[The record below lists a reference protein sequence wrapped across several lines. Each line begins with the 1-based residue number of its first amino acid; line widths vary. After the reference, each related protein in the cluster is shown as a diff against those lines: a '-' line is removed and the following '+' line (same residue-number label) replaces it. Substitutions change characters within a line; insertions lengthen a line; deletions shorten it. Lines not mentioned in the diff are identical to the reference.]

1 MNPNRILTFQKHH
14 VVLKII
20 FHIGNGIMLAKQLQ
34 EILKFNHPT
43 QFWRVIDEL
52 CTENLLKKGQF
63 HQHTHL
69 RLTAAGVRMITG
81 KKVAEEVPF
90 ASSRLLKS
98 VMVSELVIRRNHKKS
113 LTPEELLPSLLAST
127 SLCYPHRSPFLLKSI
142 AENFSSLGMDCSGI
156 KQELSRLSAASS
168 PRSDKIRNLAVRN
181 VYIGKQ
187 DLTKTGDYRIVVDIL
202 DVARTI
208 DANHISERVEETL
221 EILREIFRNELR
233 LSGMRPITYSFVVI
247 TQNQEREK
255 AIKKQLNKAELSL
268 QRKHINLLNVTFHTR
283 DLNLTKSIFLGSR
296 III

>member
-63 HQHTHL
+63 HQQTHL

-90 ASSRLLKS
+90 VSSRLLKS

-127 SLCYPHRSPFLLKSI
+127 SLCYPHRSPFLLKSM

-156 KQELSRLSAASS
+156 EEELAKISS
-168 PRSDKIRNLAVRN
+168 TNAPRADSIRNLAVRN

-187 DLTKTGDYRIVVDIL
+187 RTTEAGDYRIVVDIFDVVRNL
-202 DVARTI
+202 DT
-208 DANHISERVEETL
+208 NNISERVEDTL
-221 EILREIFRNELR
+221 EVLREIFRNELR
-233 LSGMRPITYSFVVI
+233 LIKKRPVVYSFVI
-247 TQNQEREK
+247 LTQNPEREK
-255 AIKKQLNKAELSL
+255 VIKKQLKKAELIL
-268 QRKHINLLNVTFHTR
+268 QRKHINLSNVTFHTR